1 MVRMFGVESLAQEIG
16 SLSLT
21 AVVLMALVGLL
32 VGVAPGSYPL
42 LAAASGLVAGQSQGR
57 SPHRFRALFLAAG
70 FALGIATVDAI
81 FGALFGMFG
90 FLVLRILSPL
100 MVYAY
105 IALSV
110 VLAFLGLA
118 LLRVV
123 RVNLRLLYA
132 APRPVSSFWAAFL
145 LGLPFG
151 LSTCPAC
158 TPLILPVLMTAAGTG
173 DAWMGGILL
182 FVFGLARG
190 IPILAAG
197 AIAGALGGMFKVMFW
212 IRHIERVGGVLLLIA
227 AVAFA
232 YQAGVYANLLP
243 RIGGE

>member
-1 MVRMFGVESLAQEIG
+1 MFGLESLADGIS
-16 SLSLT
+16 SLNPT
-21 AVVLMALVGLL
+21 AVALMALVGLL

-42 LAAASGLVAGQSQGR
+42 LAAAAGLVAGQRQEGAQ
-57 SPHRFRALFLAAG
+57 PNRFRGLFLSAG
-70 FALGIATVDAI
+70 FTLGIATVDAV
-81 FGALFGMFG
+81 FGALFGAFG
-90 FLVLRILSPL
+90 FLILRILSPL

-105 IALSV
+105 LALSL

-132 APRPVSSFWAAFL
+132 TPRAVSSFWAAFF
-145 LGLPFG
+145 LGIPFG

-173 DAWMGGILL
+173 DVWMGGLLL

-190 IPILAAG
+190 IPILAVG
-197 AIAGALGGMFKVMFW
+197 AVAGALTRMNRFMFW
-212 IRHIERVGGVLLLIA
+212 VPRIERTGGVLLLIA
-227 AVAFA
+227 AIAFA
-232 YQAGVYANLLP
+232 YQAGVYATLLP
-243 RIGGE
+243 RIIGGE